1 MRTARRQDGQPAG
14 RFTLGR
20 APQFVVGAIL
30 LAVLPTCRLAAQGYP
45 KAPPPPGPLTP
56 VAFPPFHD
64 ELLPNGV
71 RLLVVES
78 RKQPIVSL
86 SLNFAAGSSYD
97 PAGKE
102 GLADMVAGLLTK
114 GAGTRNAE
122 QVADAIEGAGGS
134 LGSVAGSDFLSVSAT
149 VLNTS
154 LPLAFELMADA
165 AIRPAFAAKELD
177 LLRTQTLSGLQVAL
191 SQPAT
196 IADRQFRAALYGTHP
211 YGRSTT
217 STSVR
222 SITREDL
229 LAFHRGRLQ
238 PTGALLVVAGAVT
251 PAEARSLAVRAFQ
264 GWTGTPASP
273 PTNPAP
279 TPRAKRDI
287 ILVHRPGSVQSNIL
301 AGNLTFL
308 PNDPRRYAAIV
319 ANQVLG
325 GGASGRLFLI
335 LREAKSWT
343 YGAYS
348 EYVRRKGLGYFDAS
362 TEVRTEVTDSALREL
377 LHQLDRIRTEP
388 LPEKEFNDA
397 KGSLVGQYPLTIETA
412 DQVAG
417 AVASARLYGLPADYV
432 QTYRVRLGAITAQ
445 EAQAAAQATI
455 QTDRLTIVVVGDG
468 TKIYDKIKDIAP
480 TTIVDP
486 EGKPLAPSDLA
497 PKAKALELDL
507 SALTARR
514 DSFAVLVQG
523 TALGYQTAA
532 LELLPDG
539 YRYTENTS
547 LAGFVSQ
554 LTTLEMDKS
563 GAMRSVKQT
572 GKVQGQDVSIDVKYQ
587 NGRATGTART
597 PDPATRQLKSV
608 TLDTAIAP
616 GTLDDNAIQALI
628 PAFRWAP
635 NAKWTFNVMSAGQ
648 GEIKA
653 WTLAVSGTET
663 ITVAG
668 KPVEAYRAEL
678 SGGASPL
685 TLWVTTQ
692 GPHQLVKIGI
702 AGQPVEF
709 VRVQ

>member
-1 MRTARRQDGQPAG
+1 MKTARRQDGRTAG
-14 RFTLGR
+14 F
-20 APQFVVGAIL
+20 FVIGALL
-30 LAVLPTCRLAAQGYP
+30 LAALPSGRLAAQGYP
-45 KAPPPPGPLTP
+45 KSPPAPGPLTP

-64 ELLPNGV
+64 EVLPSGL

-86 SLNFAAGSSYD
+86 SLSFPAGSRFD

-122 QVADAIEGAGGS
+122 QVAEAIEGAGGS
-134 LGSVAGSDFLSVSAT
+134 LASVAGADFLSVTAT
-149 VLNTS
+149 VLNAS
-154 LPLAFELMADA
+154 APLAFELMADA
-165 AIRPAFAAKELD
+165 VIRPSFDAKELD
-177 LLRTQTLSGLQVAL
+177 LLKTQTLSGLQVAL
-191 SQPAT
+191 SQPGT
-196 IADRQFRAALYGTHP
+196 IADRQFRAALYGSHP

-217 STSVR
+217 SASVR
-222 SITREDL
+222 AISREDI
-229 LAFHRGRLQ
+229 LAFHRERVR
-238 PTGALLVVAGAVT
+238 PSGALLVVAGAVS
-251 PAEARSLAVRAFQ
+251 PAEARRLATRVFQ
-264 GWTGTPASP
+264 GWTGTPSAP
-273 PTNPAP
+273 PAAADPAP
-279 TPRAKRDI
+279 RARREI
-287 ILVHRPGSVQSNIL
+287 ILVHRPGSVQSNIV

-308 PNDPRRYAAIV
+308 PTDPRRLPAV
-319 ANQVLG
+319 LANQVLG

-348 EYVRRKGLGYFDAS
+348 EYVRRKGIGYFDAS

-388 LPEKEFNDA
+388 FPDKEFNDA

-412 DQVAG
+412 DQVAF
-417 AVASARLYGLPADYV
+417 AVAAARLYGMPDDYV
-432 QTYRVRLGAITAQ
+432 QTYRVRLGAVTAQ
-445 EAQAAAQATI
+445 QAQAAAQSTI
-455 QTDRLTIVVVGDG
+455 QSDRLTIVVVGDG

-486 EGKPLAPSDLA
+486 EGKPLTPADLA
-497 PKAKALELDL
+497 PKAAAPQLDL
-507 SALTARR
+507 SALAARR
-514 DSFAVLVQG
+514 DSFTVMVQG
-523 TALGYQTAA
+523 NPLGYQTSV
-532 LELLPDG
+532 LEVLPDG

-547 LAGFVSQ
+547 LGVFVTQ
-554 LTTLEMDKS
+554 NTTLEFDKS

-572 GKVQGQDVSIDVKYQ
+572 GKVQGQDVAIDVKYQ

-608 TLDTAIAP
+608 TIDTAIAA
-616 GTLDDNAIQALI
+616 GTIDDNAIQALI

-635 NAKWTFNVMSAGQ
+635 NAKWSFSVMSAGQ
-648 GEIKA
+648 GEIKT
-653 WTLAVSGTET
+653 WTLTVAGTET
-663 ITVAG
+663 VTIGG

-692 GPHQLVKIGI
+692 RPNQLVKIGI

-709 VRVQ
+709 VRAP

>member
-1 MRTARRQDGQPAG
+1 
-14 RFTLGR
+14 
-20 APQFVVGAIL
+20 
-30 LAVLPTCRLAAQGYP
+30 
-45 KAPPPPGPLTP
+45 
-56 VAFPPFHD
+56 
-64 ELLPNGV
+64 
-71 RLLVVES
+71 VVES

-86 SLNFAAGSSYD
+86 SLNFAAGSAYD

-114 GAGTRNAE
+114 GAGARNAE

-134 LGSVAGSDFLSVSAT
+134 LGSSAGSDFLSVTAT

-165 AIRPAFAAKELD
+165 VIRPSFAPKELD

-191 SQPAT
+191 SQPGT
-196 IADRQFRAALYGTHP
+196 IADRQFRAALYGGHP

-229 LAFHRGRLQ
+229 LGFHRDRLR
-238 PTGALLVVAGAVT
+238 PSGALLVVAGAVS
-251 PAEARSLAVRAFQ
+251 PAEARRLAMRVFQ
-264 GWTGTPASP
+264 GWTGTPTAA
-273 PTNPAP
+273 PAP
-279 TPRAKRDI
+279 AAPAPRARTEI
-287 ILVHRPGSVQSNIL
+287 ILVHRPGSVQSNIV

-308 PNDPRRYAAIV
+308 PSDPRRYAAIV

-348 EYVRRKGLGYFDAS
+348 EYVRRKGMGYFDAS

-377 LHQLDRIRTEP
+377 LHQLDRIRTET
-388 LPEKEFNDA
+388 LPEKEFSDA

-432 QTYRVRLGAITAQ
+432 QTYRVRLGAITAP
-445 EAQAAAQATI
+445 EAQAAARATI
-455 QTDRLTIVVVGDG
+455 QSDRLTIVVVGDG
-468 TKIYDKIKDIAP
+468 TKVYDKIKDIAP

-486 EGKPLAPSDLA
+486 EGKKLSPNDLA
-497 PKAKALELDL
+497 PKASALDL
-507 SALTARR
+507 DLGALTARR
-514 DSFAVLVQG
+514 DSFTVLFQG
-523 TALGYQTAA
+523 NALGYQTSSM
-532 LELLPDG
+532 EPLPDG
-539 YRYTENTS
+539 YRYVENTS
-547 LAGFVSQ
+547 LSAFVTQ
-554 LTTLEMDKS
+554 TTTLEFDKA
-563 GAMRSVKQT
+563 GVMKSVKQS

-587 NGRATGTART
+587 NGRATGSAKT
-597 PDPATRQLKSV
+597 PDAATRQIKSV
-608 TLDTAIAP
+608 TIDTVMAA

-648 GEIKA
+648 GETKV
-653 WTLAVSGTET
+653 WTLAVASTET
-663 ITVAG
+663 ITVGG
-668 KPVEAYRAEL
+668 KPVETYRAEL
-678 SGGASPL
+678 SGGTSPL

-692 GPHQLVKIGI
+692 APHQLMKIGI
-702 AGQPVEF
+702 AGQPIEF
-709 VRVQ
+709 VRAQ